1 MSDTKKR
8 LAFNMGTTFSR
19 QVGVTAFQLLFTML
33 LARYLGKENY
43 GFYALALML
52 PQLLMKVLNMGM
64 GPSLVY
70 YLARDELTFATGF
83 RRIVSATLWLTII
96 GLALEF
102 FVIYFFGEKVLPG
115 VPANVLLVAAFLFP
129 VLLLQELLP
138 NLLLGIQRFKE
149 YNLSYAVFPLVSLIA
164 AWILLTYVGVEVK
177 YAIIAFALGQL
188 ASVIWLVILSLRV
201 MRGDAA
207 EIPDEVSWIQLF
219 SYSWKIHTSNI
230 IGFLN
235 YRIDLF
241 LINLLSSAATVGVY
255 FIAVQIVEKLWLL
268 SQAVNTAIFPHLSG
282 KYKRNSKDT
291 SVTEVLGSATFMVT
305 ALSALILA
313 LLSAYIIE
321 LFFGVNYLDSAP
333 VLLILLPGI
342 LASSVGRLLSND
354 FSARGKPMINVYV
367 GIATVTINVLA
378 NIYFIP
384 RLGAEGAA
392 WATTISYGFNLCTKL
407 VIYQVLVGVPF
418 WRILLPGRNMM
429 LVLKEIRG
437 QREIQHEDKEM
448 KE

>member
-1 MSDTKKR
+1 
-8 LAFNMGTTFSR
+8 MGTTFTR

-70 YLARDELTFATGF
+70 YLARDEISFAMGF
-83 RRIVSATLWLTII
+83 RRILSATLWLTII
-96 GLALEF
+96 GLILENV
-102 FVIYFFGEKVLPG
+102 VIHFFGEKILPG
-115 VPANVLLVAAFLFP
+115 VPSEVLFVAAFLFP
-129 VLLLQELLP
+129 ILLLQELLP
-138 NLLLGIQRFKE
+138 NLLLGIQKFKE
-149 YNLSYAVFPLVSLIA
+149 YNLSYAVFPLVSLIT
-164 AWILLTYVGVEVK
+164 AWILLNYVGIEVHF
-177 YAIIAFALGQL
+177 AIIAFALGQL
-188 ASVIWLVILSLRV
+188 ASVIWLILLSLRV
-201 MRGDAA
+201 IRKNRDQHSQ
-207 EIPDEVSWIQLF
+207 EVSWAQLF

-235 YRIDLF
+235 YRIDIF

-291 SVTEVLGSATFMVT
+291 SVTEILGSATFMVT
-305 ALSALILA
+305 AITALLLA
-313 LLSAYIIE
+313 LLGASIIKV
-321 LFFGVNYLDSAP
+321 FFGVAYLDSAP

-354 FSARGKPMINVYV
+354 FSARGRPMLNVYV
-367 GIATVTINVLA
+367 GLATVTINVLA
-378 NIYFIP
+378 NLYFIP
-384 RLGAEGAA
+384 RMGAEGAA
-392 WATTISYGFNLCTKL
+392 WATTLSYGVNLFIKL
-407 VIYQVLVGVPF
+407 GIYQILVGIPF
-418 WRILLPGRNMM
+418 WRVLLPGRNM
-429 LVLKEIRG
+429 LQLLKEVLG
-437 QREIQHEDKEM
+437 NRENQPHIKDMEDKE
-448 KE
+448 

>member
-1 MSDTKKR
+1 
-8 LAFNMGTTFSR
+8 MGTTFSR

-70 YLARDELTFATGF
+70 YLARDELSFATGF
-83 RRIVSATLWLTII
+83 RRIISATLGLTIV
-96 GLALEF
+96 GLSLEY
-102 FVIYFFGEKVLPG
+102 FVIYFFGEKVFPG
-115 VPANVLLVAAFLFP
+115 VPLNVLVVAAFLFP

-149 YNLSYAVFPLVSLIA
+149 YNLSYTVFPLVSLIA
-164 AWILLTYVGVEVK
+164 AWLLLTYVGVEVK

-188 ASVIWLVILSLRV
+188 ASVIWLVILSLKV
-201 MRGDAA
+201 MRGDAT

-321 LFFGVNYLDSAP
+321 LFFGVDYLDSAP

-367 GIATVTINVLA
+367 GLATVSINVLA

-392 WATTISYGFNLCTKL
+392 WATTISYGFNLCIKL
-407 VIYQVLVGVPF
+407 VIYQVVVGVPF

-437 QREIQHEDKEM
+437 EREIPLEDKEM
-448 KE
+448 KD

>member
-1 MSDTKKR
+1 MKR
-8 LAFNMGTTFSR
+8 QLAFNMGTTFSR
-19 QVGVTAFQLLFTML
+19 QVGVTVFQLLFTML

-64 GPSLVY
+64 GPSIVF
-70 YLARDELTFATGF
+70 YLARDELSLATAFRRVLAATGILTVLGLSLEIIIIQVF
-83 RRIVSATLWLTII
+83 GARVFPDVPPSA
-96 GLALEF
+96 
-102 FVIYFFGEKVLPG
+102 
-115 VPANVLLVAAFLFP
+115 LLYAGILFP

-149 YNLSYAVFPLVSLIA
+149 YNLSYVVFPAVSLLT
-164 AWILLTYVGVEVK
+164 AWLLLTYVGLKVE
-177 YAIIAFALGQL
+177 YAILAFGLGQL
-188 ASVIWLVILSLRV
+188 ASVIWLITISRRIIGSHDHPLES
-201 MRGDAA
+201 
-207 EIPDEVSWIQLF
+207 EVSWSQIF

-241 LINLLSSAATVGVY
+241 LINLLASASTVGVY

-282 KYKRNSKDT
+282 KYKRKSKDT
-291 SVTEVLGSATFMVT
+291 SVTEVLGSATFMAT
-305 ALSALILA
+305 AFASLVLA
-313 LLSAYIIE
+313 LLGASIIK
-321 LFFGVNYLDSAP
+321 LFFGVEYMESAP

-367 GIATVTINVLA
+367 GAVTVIVNVMA

-384 RLGAEGAA
+384 IMGAQGAA
-392 WATTISYGFNLCTKL
+392 WATTISYAVNLCIKL
-407 VIYQVLVGVPF
+407 VLYQILIGVPF
-418 WRILLPGRNMM
+418 WRILLPGPSTI
-429 LVLKEIRG
+429 LIL
-437 QREIQHEDKEM
+437 REALQSRTKSKQED
-448 KE
+448 